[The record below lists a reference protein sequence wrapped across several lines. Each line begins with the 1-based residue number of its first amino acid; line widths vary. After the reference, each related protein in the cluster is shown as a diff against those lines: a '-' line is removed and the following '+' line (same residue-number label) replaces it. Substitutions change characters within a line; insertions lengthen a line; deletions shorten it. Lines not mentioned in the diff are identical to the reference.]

1 MKKNEQTQRNMG
13 YICVMR
19 IPSGED
25 KRGQKNVFEEIM
37 AESFL
42 NLMKAIHLHN
52 QEAQQI
58 PNDDHNRFMPR
69 YITLKEL
76 QAARECDS

>member
-37 AESFL
+37 AECCL

-58 PNDDHNRFMPR
+58 PNDDHKQIYAQIYHFKR
-69 YITLKEL
+69 
-76 QAARECDS
+76 AASSKRM